1 MADTI
6 KDEEENG
13 PKIWYHQQTIVLKRW
28 GEIASSYRFIHNQLK
43 FSWRRWSIAFSLPI
57 IVLSTLTGSANFA
70 ISHFPENI
78 QPMLPVYIGAVNIV
92 VGVIGTISRFLR
104 VDELTEA
111 HGVASVGFGKLSR
124 SIATELSLPAEERSM
139 HGKDFLIHVRSE
151 MDRLLEQSPDIN
163 PKVANKFN
171 EKFNNQVFA
180 KPEICQI
187 EEIKV
192 YQPTEEEKK
201 EMEKFK
207 QNPNLNVF
215 DNAVSYLRMRPPSR
229 SESAAGLGGTSVP
242 VTPRHSGVPFDAQSQ
257 HSMVPFSGTN
267 QNVDLIEVGSHN
279 SDPGLM

>member
-1 MADTI
+1 MVDTL
-6 KDEEENG
+6 KNDEETG

-70 ISHFPENI
+70 ISHFPTSI

-139 HGKDFLIHVRSE
+139 HGRDFLLHVRSE

-171 EKFNNQVFA
+171 LKFNDKMFA

-187 EEIKV
+187 EEITV
-192 YQPTEEEKK
+192 YKPTKEEQK
-201 EMEKFK
+201 EMEKYK
-207 QNPNLNVF
+207 QDPNQNVF
-215 DNAVSYLRMRPPSR
+215 ENAVSYLNMKSQPMNM
-229 SESAAGLGGTSVP
+229 LGEF
-242 VTPRHSGVPFDAQSQ
+242 TPRHNVVPYETQGHLSVAN
-257 HSMVPFSGTN
+257 N
-267 QNVDLIEVGSHN
+267 QDVIEVGSHQ